1 MVRQLELT
9 LNELR
14 QIVDILSP
22 ILWEEALIDLDLV
35 ADGNRNDLVQ
45 TIRVS
50 LDQLEQH
57 EYIPPWVPRTK
68 GKDKPAVFGPAS
80 GGGGGGGGPY
90 GGGKDQGEVKGMAAS
105 IGPST
110 AVSAYSTASE
120 HAMDLGTMWR
130 RGQRFLARYQA
141 DDNMNTEISERRI
154 YTIHFSAGPG
164 MVQVSDDAG
173 AVCILFT
180 SRLHH
185 FEWLP

>member
-90 GGGKDQGEVKGMAAS
+90 GGGTDQDEGE
-105 IGPST
+105 
-110 AVSAYSTASE
+110 
-120 HAMDLGTMWR
+120 GTV
-130 RGQRFLARYQA
+130 G
-141 DDNMNTEISERRI
+141 
-154 YTIHFSAGPG
+154 
-164 MVQVSDDAG
+164 
-173 AVCILFT
+173 
-180 SRLHH
+180 
-185 FEWLP
+185 